1 MLKNGHLTME
11 TDNILAS
18 YNKLDDDNVFTVTD
32 KQILVI
38 WFWYKKNKNKKINI
52 NFII

>member
-38 WFWYKKNKNKKINI
+38 WF
-52 NFII
+52 